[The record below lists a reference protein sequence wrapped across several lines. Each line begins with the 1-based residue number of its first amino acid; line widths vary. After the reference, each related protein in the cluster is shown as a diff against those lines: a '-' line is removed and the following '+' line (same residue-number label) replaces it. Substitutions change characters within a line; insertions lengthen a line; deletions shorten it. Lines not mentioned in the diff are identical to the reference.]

1 MASFR
6 IYVLYSTYLYAA
18 CRLVFASFMIERRLA
33 SALDAL
39 SCLINIPLPR
49 TSSSVIIFILDYDGV
64 ACEVDID

>member
-1 MASFR
+1 
-6 IYVLYSTYLYAA
+6 
-18 CRLVFASFMIERRLA
+18 MIERRLA

-64 ACEVDID
+64 ACEAVID